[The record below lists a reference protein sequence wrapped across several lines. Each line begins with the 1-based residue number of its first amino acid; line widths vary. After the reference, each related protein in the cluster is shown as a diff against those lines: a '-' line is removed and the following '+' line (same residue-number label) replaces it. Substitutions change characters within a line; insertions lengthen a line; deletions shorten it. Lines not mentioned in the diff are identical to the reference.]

1 MRVLI
6 VDDEPVARR
15 GLRRLLAR
23 DRDMQVVGEASNGR
37 EAVRLIRE
45 LRPDLLLLDVQMPE
59 MNGFDVLAEVGVD
72 AVPALVFV
80 TAYEAYALRAFD
92 VQALDYLL
100 KPFDDDRF
108 RTVLARAKRE
118 FAHRNE
124 SDLARRLE
132 QLLAQHAAA
141 SAPPDNPLHRL
152 LVRDGERA
160 LVVQTSDI
168 DWIEAADY
176 YARLHIG
183 SATHLIGESLNELER
198 RLDPGTFLRV
208 HRSAIV
214 NLSRVR
220 ELRLDYRRRH
230 MLVLSTGALVPVSR
244 ARRGRLEQLLGGG

>member
-1 MRVLI
+1 APRLRCRPLSRHRAAQHGRTSGAALRYGGIGSHRTGGQCHGRRHSRAAVARGTLRDGGSIASRGGAVSVRVLI

-124 SDLARRLE
+124 SDLAR
-132 QLLAQHAAA
+132 
-141 SAPPDNPLHRL
+141 S
-152 LVRDGERA
+152 
-160 LVVQTSDI
+160 
-168 DWIEAADY
+168 
-176 YARLHIG
+176 
-183 SATHLIGESLNELER
+183 
-198 RLDPGTFLRV
+198 
-208 HRSAIV
+208 
-214 NLSRVR
+214 
-220 ELRLDYRRRH
+220 
-230 MLVLSTGALVPVSR
+230 
-244 ARRGRLEQLLGGG
+244 